1 MTYANCPQCGLSIRL
16 RSPQLTVEHC
26 PRCLARRRVAVP
38 TVTSTGPLP
47 TPDHR
52 LAIKT
57 ARQGETVLVL
67 VGGELD
73 DASGLDL
80 ARELR
85 RVRHVGH
92 AILDLGAITLIDG
105 GGVRALVRAR
115 HQARRHRGSVT
126 LCNPSPAVRRAFRLA
141 GLDELLGAPTTG
153 SSVAGPAPAPPD
165 PALAPAVSRAG

>member
-16 RSPQLTVEHC
+16 RSPQLIVEHC

-47 TPDHR
+47 APGHR

-67 VGGELD
+67 LGGELD

-92 AILDLGAITLIDG
+92 VIIDLESIRFIDG
-105 GGVRALVRAR
+105 AGVRALVRAR
-115 HQARRHRGSVT
+115 HQARQPGASVT
-126 LCNPSPAVRRAFRLA
+126 LCNPSAVVRRAFRLA
-141 GLDELLGAPTTG
+141 GLEELLGATDAPG
-153 SSVAGPAPAPPD
+153 AGAAAAPPD
-165 PALAPAVSRAG
+165 PPLAGTLSRAG